1 VGGLTSTSEL
11 KRGEDKLLK
20 VFIDGIAI
28 RMKEEPWSVQVMVEG
43 ELPDEKLDAFKK
55 GVLANLARLEG
66 AAWQVGLPGGR

>member
-1 VGGLTSTSEL
+1 
-11 KRGEDKLLK
+11 
-20 VFIDGIAI
+20 
-28 RMKEEPWSVQVMVEG
+28 MVEG